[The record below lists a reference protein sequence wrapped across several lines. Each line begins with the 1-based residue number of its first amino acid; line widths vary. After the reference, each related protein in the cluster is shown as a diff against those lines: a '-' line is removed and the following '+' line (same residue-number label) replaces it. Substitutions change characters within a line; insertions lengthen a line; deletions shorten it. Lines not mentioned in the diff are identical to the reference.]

1 MKIYLITYTTEY
13 RTGGVKL
20 ARVAETLAAERS
32 TTGTHVRLRRVES
45 KAAFVAAIAR
55 KVPHYSKYGY
65 LVFEGDRNVEKG
77 SWETGAS
84 PLVVEIAAP

>member
-1 MKIYLITYTTEY
+1 MKICLITYTTEY

-45 KAAFVAAIAR
+45 KAAFVAAIAEAR
-55 KVPHYSKYGY
+55 PRSRCTSAC
-65 LVFEGDRNVEKG
+65 GDCSRRRRADRARARARPI
-77 SWETGAS
+77 GADPRS
-84 PLVVEIAAP
+84 PN